1 MIMRKK
7 EIITNLRSVEGKK
20 KILLVSTKGNV

>member
-1 MIMRKK
+1 MILRKK
-7 EIITNLRSVEGKK
+7 EIITNLRSVESKK